1 MGWTPVWEDVL
12 AVFNLVN
19 VAFSCGFAG
28 HEFVTSHI
36 EVLRLKMEQTE
47 AAARIRAAGVRVTR
61 SIGVENFL

>member
-28 HEFVTSHI
+28 HEFVTSHN

-47 AAARIRAAGVRVTR
+47 AAARIRAGRCTSHAVYWC
-61 SIGVENFL
+61 